1 MKLKLI
7 SIFCMTALISI
18 YSQPFPNLNS
28 SEIKLG
34 LMKLNVLGTVLYVGA
49 HPDDENTAVISYLA
63 KGELLRTAYL
73 SVTRGDGGQ
82 NLIGPEQ
89 SEQLGVIRTQELLEA
104 RKIDGGK
111 QFFTRALDFGYSK
124 SPAETFKIWNKNTIL
139 SDVVWIVRKFK
150 PDVIIARFPET
161 GEGGHGHHT
170 ASAILASEAFDL
182 ANNPSAFPEQL
193 KYVTIWQPKRIFWNA
208 WVKTL
213 ENKKINTAELPTINV
228 GEYNPLLGKSYTE
241 ISALSRSM
249 HKSQGFGASATRNN
263 LLNHFVLLKGDLV
276 KKDLF
281 EEIDFTWNRVE
292 GGEEIQKLIDKTI
305 SEFDDE
311 NPSASISDL
320 AAIYTKIKNLE
331 DEYWK
336 EVKLAEVKELI
347 RSCAGIWIEGIGTDE
362 YAALGDQIKVQ
373 TSIVNRSS
381 ENFILK
387 SISVNN
393 ETKKIENGS
402 LKNGEMFTSDFV
414 IHIPD
419 DSKISNPY
427 WLINEHSTGSF
438 AVDDQTMIGLPES
451 TAPFNCNFTVEIY
464 GEEIEFSVPL
474 YKRITDPVDGELYS
488 QVKIAPPAV
497 INIEKDLYF
506 FNGTSSKEIKVT
518 VQTFK
523 DNLSGKIFFNI
534 NNGWKIEPA
543 AIDFYD
549 MNKNQKKDFFIK
561 ITPNQSAFQSEIT
574 AKVSIDGREYTKQ
587 IIRKQ
592 YKHIMPQT
600 IFQDSKALLQSYD
613 LTKTKLKKIGYI
625 SGSGDLI
632 PNFLSDLGFD
642 VVIFDDKQ
650 FNQNQ
655 LNQYDAIITGIRAYN
670 TRDELAAFQKEL
682 FKYVENGG
690 TLISQYNTTAQLI
703 LSPGI
708 FPLKISHDR
717 VTDENSAVKIINKNH
732 KIFNYPYKITED
744 DFKGWIQERGLYF
757 PAEWDE
763 KYETLLSM
771 NDDGE
776 NEKLSSILYA
786 KYGKGTFVYTGL
798 SFFRE
803 IPAGVEGAIKLFIN
817 ILHAGT

>member
-281 EEIDFTWNRVE
+281 EGIDFTWNRVE

-320 AAIYTKIKNLE
+320 AAIYSKIKNLE

-497 INIEKDLYF
+497 INIEKELYF

-518 VQTFK
+518 VQSLK
-523 DNLSGKIFFNI
+523 DNLSGKVFFNI

-561 ITPNQSAFQSEIT
+561 ITPNQSAFQSDIT
-574 AKVSIDGREYTKQ
+574 AKVSIEGREYTKQ

-717 VTDENSAVKIINKNH
+717 VTDENSAVKIINKDH

>member
-182 ANNPSAFPEQL
+182 ANDPSAFPEQL

-263 LLNHFVLLKGDLV
+263 LLNHFVLLKGDSV

-281 EEIDFTWNRVE
+281 EGIDFTWNRVE

-320 AAIYTKIKNLE
+320 AAIYSKIKNLE

-497 INIEKDLYF
+497 INIEKELYF

-518 VQTFK
+518 VQSLK
-523 DNLSGKIFFNI
+523 DNLSGKVFFNI

-574 AKVSIDGREYTKQ
+574 AKVSIEGREYTKQ

-717 VTDENSAVKIINKNH
+717 VTDENSAVKIINKDH
-732 KIFNYPYKITED
+732 KIFNYPYKIRED

-757 PAEWDE
+757 PAEWDK

>member
-170 ASAILASEAFDL
+170 ASTILASEAFDL

-305 SEFDDE
+305 LEFDDE

-474 YKRITDPVDGELYS
+474 YKRITDPIDGELYS
-488 QVKIAPPAV
+488 QVKITPPAV
-497 INIEKDLYF
+497 INIEKELYF

-574 AKVSIDGREYTKQ
+574 AKVSIEGREYTKQ

-717 VTDENSAVKIINKNH
+717 VTDENSAVKIINKDH

>member
-170 ASAILASEAFDL
+170 ASTILASEAFDL

-263 LLNHFVLLKGDLV
+263 LLNHFVLLKGDSV

-281 EEIDFTWNRVE
+281 EGIDFTWNRVE

-474 YKRITDPVDGELYS
+474 YKRITDPIDGELYS
-488 QVKIAPPAV
+488 QVKITPPAV
-497 INIEKDLYF
+497 INIEKELYF

-518 VQTFK
+518 VQSLK
-523 DNLSGKIFFNI
+523 DNLSWKVFFNI

-574 AKVSIDGREYTKQ
+574 AKVSIEGREYTKQ

-717 VTDENSAVKIINKNH
+717 VTDENSAVKIINKDH

>member
-263 LLNHFVLLKGDLV
+263 LLNHFVLLKGDSV

-281 EEIDFTWNRVE
+281 EGIDFTWNRVE

-497 INIEKDLYF
+497 INIEKELYF

-518 VQTFK
+518 VQSFK
-523 DNLSGKIFFNI
+523 DNLSGKVFFNI

-717 VTDENSAVKIINKNH
+717 VTDENSAVKIINKDH

>member
-263 LLNHFVLLKGDLV
+263 LLNHFVLLKGDSV

-281 EEIDFTWNRVE
+281 EGIDFTWNRVE

-320 AAIYTKIKNLE
+320 AAIYSKIKNLE

-497 INIEKDLYF
+497 INIEKELYF

-518 VQTFK
+518 VQSLK
-523 DNLSGKIFFNI
+523 DNLSGKVFFNI

-561 ITPNQSAFQSEIT
+561 ITPNQSAFQSDIT
-574 AKVSIDGREYTKQ
+574 AKVSIEGREYTKQ

>member
-170 ASAILASEAFDL
+170 ASTILASEAFDL

-263 LLNHFVLLKGDLV
+263 LLNHFVLLKGDSV

-281 EEIDFTWNRVE
+281 EGIDFTWNRVE

-305 SEFDDE
+305 LEFDDE

-474 YKRITDPVDGELYS
+474 YKRITDPIDGELYS
-488 QVKIAPPAV
+488 QVKITPPAV
-497 INIEKDLYF
+497 INIEKELYF

-574 AKVSIDGREYTKQ
+574 AKVSIEGREYTKQ

-717 VTDENSAVKIINKNH
+717 VTDENSAVKIINKDH